1 MSESATATMT
11 KPAAKKAAPKAKAPK
26 AGNGKLRKTQERML
40 KLLAKKD
47 RCNRQQLVKA
57 ATGRDNGTL
66 DGSHLGCL
74 DPKARAIADKK
85 SGKPSLLTLGYV
97 RHIPLPIPES
107 TSGGVEHWFEITAS
121 GRKAIAK

>member
-11 KPAAKKAAPKAKAPK
+11 KSVAKATPKAKAAKPV
-26 AGNGKLRKTQERML
+26 GKLRKTQERML

-47 RCNRQQLVKA
+47 RCNRRQLVAA
-57 ATGRDNGTL
+57 ATGRENGTL
-66 DGSHLGCL
+66 DGSHLGCI
-74 DPKARAIADKK
+74 DPKARAVADKK

-97 RHIPLPIPES
+97 RMIELPIPES
-107 TSGGVEHWFEITAS
+107 TSGGTEYWFEITAA